1 MNLMKKLRPLALAE
15 DGITLIIAVLVMFVA
30 GLLVVAAFTAADGD
44 IQLSHDSAIQ
54 KQAVY
59 ASLAGVQEYQYHLEK
74 EPDYWQT
81 CEAPSSTVPENKYE
95 HYEIKLL
102 GANGQKA
109 CSTLNP
115 FESMIESS
123 GAAANTFRIESIGCA
138 GKQAIT
144 NCTTAEAAE
153 NAKHTDNMQ
162 VRRVVAS
169 FKSTGFLQF
178 VYFTR
183 YEDEDPALYEPKANC
198 ATYYEV
204 KGVKRSSE
212 CELIEFVTG
221 DGVKGP
227 MHTDDKSVV
236 CGSPEFGR
244 PGRSTPD
251 KVELNGGY
259 VEICGGG
266 KPIFNTAGK
275 SYTVGKELI
284 PPTSDESLGSY
295 VESAYR
301 FVGDTQLT
309 LNGTTNTITVVKKG
323 GSPETISW
331 PENGLIYVEEPAE
344 AEGSCE
350 YGFTSHGADGPHE
363 KEAEANCANVYV
375 HGTYSKSLTIA
386 AEDDVIVDGSTY
398 PTSVAGSLGSEPSG
412 TATLGLIATQFVR
425 VYHPVGETYKA
436 NKSSKGGY
444 SCNNGDPYQGS
455 GICKYENSPEGCDAP
470 NLNATQDKEAGG
482 YGFGTQEN
490 IWIYAA
496 ILSTKNS
503 FVVDNFN
510 CGSQL
515 GKLNVFGAIAQNF
528 RGIVGTSG
536 NTGYIKNY
544 TYDERLATDEPP
556 YFLQPLNTG
565 WEVNRE
571 TASVGG

>member
-1 MNLMKKLRPLALAE
+1 MNMIQRLRPLARTE
-15 DGITLIIAVLVMFVA
+15 EGITLIIAVLVMFVA

-44 IQLSHDSAIQ
+44 IQLSHTGTIQ

-81 CEAPSSTVPENKYE
+81 CEAPSSAVPENKYE

-102 GANGQKA
+102 TANGAKT
-109 CSTLNP
+109 CSTSAP
-115 FESMIESS
+115 FATMIESS

-138 GKQAIT
+138 GKQEIT
-144 NCTTAEAAE
+144 NCTTAEEAE
-153 NAKHTDNMQ
+153 KTKKTDNMQ
-162 VRRVVAS
+162 VRKVVAS

-183 YEDEDPALYEPKANC
+183 YEDEDPSLYSPKANC

-244 PGRSTPD
+244 TGRSTPD

-259 VEICGGG
+259 VEVCGGG
-266 KPIFNTAGK
+266 KPIFNTATK
-275 SYTVGKELI
+275 NYTVGKELI
-284 PPTSDESLGSY
+284 PPTSDESLSSY
-295 VESAYR
+295 VEPANR
-301 FVGDTQLT
+301 FTGVTQLT
-309 LNGTTNTITVVKKG
+309 LNGATNKITVVNHG
-323 GSPETISW
+323 EEETINW
-331 PENGLIYVEEPAE
+331 PENGLIYVEEPKG
-344 AEGSCE
+344 GSCG
-350 YGFTSHGADGPHE
+350 YPFTSHGADGPHE
-363 KEAEANCANVYV
+363 KEAEGNCANVYV
-375 HGTYSKSLTIA
+375 RGTYSKSLTIA
-386 AEDDVIVDGSTY
+386 AQDDVIIDGSTY
-398 PTSVAGSLGSEPSG
+398 PTSVASSLGSEPSG

-425 VYHPVGETYKA
+425 VYHPVAETYKA
-436 NKSSKGGY
+436 NKSSKGVY
-444 SCNNGDPYQGS
+444 SCNSGDTYKGS
-455 GICKYENSPEGCDAP
+455 GICEYENGPGGCNAP
-470 NLNATQDKEAGG
+470 SLNATQDKEAGG
-482 YGFGTQEN
+482 YGWGTQEN

-503 FVVDNFN
+503 FVVDNYN
-510 CGSQL
+510 CGGEL
-515 GKLNVFGAIAQNF
+515 GKLNVYGAIAQNF
-528 RGIVGTSG
+528 RGIVGTSAPS
-536 NTGYIKNY
+536 GYIKNY

-571 TASVGG
+571 TASAAG